1 MSILRIPTAR
11 VFEPLLAAARY
22 KGLYGGRGSGKSHF
36 FGELMV
42 ETCQAEQ
49 RTLAQSSKR
58 LIESKIAALG
68 LSHRFKVYSDKIE
81 TPGDGIIIFRG
92 MQAPRAI
99 RACAPSYCQHC
110 PSGNRPYSRAGRRQS
125 RPKGKKP
132 IMTARPQLPDRAPR
146 TKGAPTALDGLLV
159 VDFTR
164 VVAGPACTQT
174 LADFGAE
181 VIKIENPDGGDDT
194 RSYEH
199 ADLAG
204 ESAAYISLNRNKRGI
219 VLDFTKPEACEV
231 ARELIARADVV
242 VENFSAGVM
251 KKYGLDYA
259 SVAASNPRLVY
270 CSISAYGRQG
280 PFASRPGFDPITQ
293 AESGFMS
300 LNGFPDGPPVR
311 TGPPAIDMVTGMTAC
326 NAIMMALFARDRIGR
341 GQQVEVA
348 LFDVALGMTGFYG
361 MAYLMTGT
369 NFSRQGNSPNGS
381 PSVGVYQAS
390 DAPFYIACANDRLY
404 RRLVIEVLGRPDLAS
419 GEFANRRLRTA
430 NKEKLRAILT
440 GIFVQD
446 IRENWVTRMK
456 AANIPVGF
464 LRTLEEAFNS
474 PEVRQRHRLSQI
486 PHPAAGSVPNI
497 ESPIHLGLTPAI
509 DPVAA
514 PLLGVHTR
522 EVLCKTLGY
531 DDARIAALS
540 EAGVFGMVATVAA
553 N

>member
-1 MSILRIPTAR
+1 
-11 VFEPLLAAARY
+11 
-22 KGLYGGRGSGKSHF
+22 
-36 FGELMV
+36 
-42 ETCQAEQ
+42 
-49 RTLAQSSKR
+49 
-58 LIESKIAALG
+58 
-68 LSHRFKVYSDKIE
+68 
-81 TPGDGIIIFRG
+81 
-92 MQAPRAI
+92 
-99 RACAPSYCQHC
+99 
-110 PSGNRPYSRAGRRQS
+110 
-125 RPKGKKP
+125 
-132 IMTARPQLPDRAPR
+132 MTARPQLPDRAPR

-194 RSYEH
+194 RHYEH

-204 ESAAYISLNRNKRGI
+204 ESAAFVSLNRNKRGI
-219 VLDFTKPEACEV
+219 ALDLTKPEGCDV

-242 VENFSAGVM
+242 VENFSSGVM
-251 KKYGLDYA
+251 KKYGIDYA
-259 SVAASNPRLVY
+259 SVAPSNPRLVY

-311 TGPPAIDMVTGMTAC
+311 TGPPAVDLLTGMSAC
-326 NAIMMALFARDRIGR
+326 NAILLALFARDRLGR
-341 GQQVEVA
+341 GQHVEVA
-348 LFDVALGMTGFYG
+348 LFDIAVAMTQFYG
-361 MAYLMTGT
+361 MAYLMTGV
-369 NFSRQGNSPNGS
+369 NPSRQGNSPNGS
-381 PSVGVYQAS
+381 PSVGVYEAS

-419 GEFANRRLRTA
+419 GEFGDRRSRTA
-430 NKEKLRAILT
+430 NKERLRAILT

-446 IRENWVTRMK
+446 LRENWVTKMK

-464 LRTLEEAFNS
+464 LRTVEEAFNS
-474 PEVRQRHRLSQI
+474 PEVRERHRVSQI

-497 ESPIHLGLTPAI
+497 ESPINLGLTPVV

-514 PLLGVHTR
+514 PLLGEHTK
-522 EVLCKTLGY
+522 EVLRKTLGY

-540 EAGVFGMVATVAA
+540 EAGVFGMVRTTAA
-553 N
+553 V